1 MLEETLHSSPQT
13 FPLLNEKI
21 NGSFIAQFCKNLHIV
36 TGNQSDCLFV
46 SKELQIT
53 FHMRYDHV
61 RFIGNKK
68 MFLNEQNFTENI
80 LFITG
85 QHKKWDKN
93 LCYKFAHAVI

>member
-1 MLEETLHSSPQT
+1 MLEETLHSLPQT

-21 NGSFIAQFCKNLHIV
+21 NGSFIAQFCK
-36 TGNQSDCLFV
+36 
-46 SKELQIT
+46 ELEIT

-61 RFIGNKK
+61 RYIGNKK

-93 LCYKFAHAVI
+93 PCYKFAHAVV